1 MMTKEYKID
10 NKKISLLE
18 DGKKNKYGQ
27 YFTPRIIAEFMV
39 SLAEITPESKILEP
53 SSGQGVFL
61 DILYNKGYRNIIAY
75 EIDRELSVNYSFV
88 RHKSFVSARIK
99 ERFDL
104 IIGNPPYIRW
114 KNLEPELK
122 EELSNNTLWN
132 KYFNSLCDY
141 LYIFILKSIEIL
153 NNNGQLI
160 FVCPEYWM
168 NTTHSISLRN
178 YMVENGYFEEIY
190 HFNETPIFNNA
201 TVSVIIFK
209 YIKSNTKQKEINV
222 TKYYK
227 NKVLNNNILLE
238 LKNIHTK
245 NSDIEKFS
253 VPQFTKNQRWILTNQ
268 NEIES
273 INSFEKACST
283 RIRVSQDLFN
293 HSRNMTFPTIGDKC
307 DIGNGMVSGLDN
319 AFQLKGEEL
328 TEYEK
333 SKTIKVIKAR
343 SLKPFIY
350 NNITNYIFANDIKFE
365 SDFKE
370 KCPNFY
376 NKLILHKEKLYKRY
390 QYNRD
395 INYWE
400 WVFLRNF
407 NLFNSEKQRI
417 FVPCKERISNKDYFR
432 FTYVEAGIFPTQD
445 VTAIFKKESTKES
458 LCYILSYLNNHRIFT
473 WLKNKGIVKGN
484 IVEFSEKPISS
495 IPFREINWNNEKEV
509 QYHNEITTLTKTYII
524 EKEDLFLDK
533 INELFDKLL
542 LIK

>member
-1 MMTKEYKID
+1 MIKEYEIE
-10 NKKISLLE
+10 NKEISLVE
-18 DGKKNKYGQ
+18 ESGKNKYGQ
-27 YFTPRIIAEFMV
+27 YFTPKIVADFMV
-39 SLAEITPESKILEP
+39 GLAEITPESKILEP

-61 DILYNKGYRNIIAY
+61 DILYNKGYKNIIAY
-75 EIDRELSVNYSFV
+75 EIDTELDGNKYNFV
-88 RHKSFVSARIK
+88 RHESFVSAK
-99 ERFDL
+99 VSEKFDL

-153 NNNGQLI
+153 NDNGQLI
-160 FVCPEYWM
+160 FICPEYWM

-178 YMVENGYFEEIY
+178 YMVENGYFKEIY

-201 TVSVIIFK
+201 TVSVVVFK
-209 YIKSNTKQKEINV
+209 YIKSKTKPKEISV

-227 NKVLNNNILLE
+227 NKVLNSNILLE
-238 LKNIHTK
+238 LKDIHTK
-245 NSDIEKFS
+245 NSNIEKFS
-253 VPQFTKNQRWILTNQ
+253 VPQFVKNKRWLLTNQ
-268 NEIES
+268 NEIEL

-283 RIRVSQDLFN
+283 KIEVSQDSFN
-293 HSRNMTFPTIGDKC
+293 HSKNATFPTIGDKC
-307 DIGNGMVSGLDN
+307 DIGNGMVSGLDK
-319 AFQLKGEEL
+319 AFQLKGQEL
-328 TEYEK
+328 TEFEK
-333 SKTIKVIKAR
+333 SKTIKVIKAKN
-343 SLKPFIY
+343 LEPYIY
-350 NNITNYIFANDIKFE
+350 NDITKYIFTNDIKLE

-376 NKLILHKEKLYKRY
+376 NKLILQKEKLDKRY

-407 NLFNSEKQRI
+407 NLFNSKKPRI

-458 LCYILSYLNNHRIFT
+458 LYYILSYLNNHRIFT

-495 IPFREINWNNEKEV
+495 IPFREINWSNEKEV
-509 QYHNEITTLTKTYII
+509 LYHNEITILSKTYII
-524 EKEDLFLDK
+524 EKEDLILDK
-533 INELFDKLL
+533 INDLFDKLL
-542 LIK
+542 LKK

>member
-1 MMTKEYKID
+1 MNEYQVPITEV
-10 NKKISLLE
+10 SLAE
-18 DGKKNKYGQ
+18 NNGKNKYGQ
-27 YFTPRIIAEFMV
+27 YFTPKIVAEFMV
-39 SLAEITPESKILEP
+39 DLANLKSSSKILEP
-53 SSGQGVFL
+53 SSGEGVFL
-61 DILYNKGYRNIIAY
+61 DVLSSKGYTNINAY
-75 EIDRELSVNYSFV
+75 EIDKELCTQFDFINYE
-88 RHKSFVSARIK
+88 SFVSAK
-99 ERFDL
+99 VKDRFDL

-153 NNNGQLI
+153 NDNGQLI
-160 FVCPEYWM
+160 FICPEYWM

-178 YMVENGYFEEIY
+178 YMVEKGYFEEIF
-190 HFNETPIFNNA
+190 HFNETPIFNNV
-201 TVSVIIFK
+201 TVSIVIFK
-209 YIKSNTKQKEINV
+209 FVKSKTKPKEIRV

-227 NKVLNNNILLE
+227 NKVLSSNILLE
-238 LKNIHTK
+238 LKDINTT

-253 VPQFTKNQRWILTNQ
+253 VPQFVKNKRWLLTNQ
-268 NEIES
+268 NEIEL

-283 RIRVSQDLFN
+283 KLEVSQDLFN
-293 HSRNMTFPTIGDKC
+293 HSKNSTFPTIGDKC
-307 DIGNGMVSGLDN
+307 DIGNGMVSGLDK
-319 AFQLKGEEL
+319 AFQWNGQEL

-333 SKTIKVIKAR
+333 SKTINVIKAK
-343 SLKPFIY
+343 SLEPFIY
-350 NNITNYIFANDIKFE
+350 KEITKYIFTNDIKLE
-365 SDFKE
+365 SIFKE

-376 NKLILHKEKLYKRY
+376 NKLILQKKKLDKRY

-407 NLFNSEKQRI
+407 KLFNSENPRI

-432 FTYVEAGIFPTQD
+432 FSFVEAGIFPTQD

-458 LCYILSYLNNHRIFT
+458 LYYILSYLNNHRIFN

-495 IPFREINWNNEKEV
+495 IPFREINWSNEKEV
-509 QYHNEITTLTKTYII
+509 QYHNEITILTKTYLM
-524 EKEDLFLDK
+524 EKEDLILDK

-542 LIK
+542 LAK